1 MPCVWDREH
10 GVPDDIE
17 ELRVKL
23 LKRRED
29 LTGLSAMSAE
39 SRGAVELDQS
49 RVGRLSRMDAMQQQ
63 EMAKA
68 SEGQR
73 AQQVARIDAALARMA
88 SGDYGHCLDCGEEIA
103 AKRLAVDPATPLC
116 IDCAS
121 GR

>member
-1 MPCVWDREH
+1 L
-10 GVPDDIE
+10 PDDHE
-17 ELRVKL
+17 ELRAAL
-23 LKRRED
+23 LKRREE
-29 LTGLSAMSAE
+29 LTGLSARTVG

-68 SEGQR
+68 SESQR

-88 SGDYGHCLDCGEEIA
+88 SGDYGFCLDCGEEI
-103 AKRLAVDPATPLC
+103 RLPRLRVDPATPLC